1 MKSAGIKIWES
12 KLWLPITIII
22 LVFINWLASVYHTRI
37 DFTNEKI
44 FTLSAATKKILRKL
58 DDKVQVDVFL
68 KGEFPSSF
76 KKLANSTGEVLEEFK
91 EIAGNKIQFNFIS
104 PDDLMEGTDVK
115 YGDSLAS
122 MGLYAI
128 NLKSQ
133 LKAGEQQQLL
143 YPFALVHYKDAV
155 LPVNLYSGNKSLITP
170 VELNNAEALME
181 FKFADAIN
189 KITEPSRPMI
199 AYAVGNGELSSAD
212 IRTYDLFNY
221 TLKKDYNVFTFNLN
235 TQPAIPDTFKT
246 LMIVKPTIA
255 FSEEEKLKI
264 DQFVMRGG
272 RLLFFIDKLEA
283 ELDSL
288 KSMSNEVVA
297 YDRNLQLADL
307 LFRYG
312 ARINSD
318 LVMDLQCDFLPF
330 VTNGKDQIDYLHWN
344 YFPLFETKSNHII
357 NKNLGLVAGQFVNSI
372 DTVQAEGILKTVLL
386 SSSANARTIATP
398 ALISG
403 AENINAPEDGNFKRP
418 NIPVAVLLEGKF
430 RSLFAN
436 RLSQAMRDTFEKYN
450 MHFEGQSN
458 IENKIIVV
466 ADGDIVLNSISKG
479 EPIPMGMNRYTTGTQ
494 YQYEFANRD
503 FLKNCLDYLINPSGL
518 ADARGKSYTLRLL
531 DKKKID
537 EQKSMWQA
545 INITL
550 PIILVFLFGFIY
562 QWWRKRK
569 YTRINSLVIKSR

>member
-1 MKSAGIKIWES
+1 MQMKAPVNNIFRT
-12 KLWLPITIII
+12 KLWLPVTIIM
-22 LVFINWLASVYHTRI
+22 LVLINWLASIYHTRI
-37 DFTNEKI
+37 DFTNEKR
-44 FTLSAATKKILRKL
+44 FTLSAPTKKILKKL
-58 DDKVQVDVFL
+58 DDKIQVDVFL

-76 KKLANSTGEVLEEFK
+76 KKLSNSAGEILQEFK
-91 EIAGNKIQFNFIS
+91 EVAGNKIQYNFIS
-104 PDDLMEGTDVK
+104 PDDLVEGTDVK
-115 YGDSLAS
+115 YGDSLSS

-133 LKAGEQQQLL
+133 LKAGEQQQLV
-143 YPFALVHYKDAV
+143 YPVALVHYKDAV
-155 LPVNLYSGNKSLITP
+155 SPVNLYTGNKSLITP
-170 VELNNAEALME
+170 AELNNAEALME

-189 KITEPSRPMI
+189 KLVQPSKPMI
-199 AYAVGNGELSSAD
+199 AYSTGNGELGPND

-246 LMIVKPTIA
+246 LMIVKPSVP
-255 FSEEEKLKI
+255 FSDEEKLKI

-272 RLLFFIDKLEA
+272 RLLMFVDKLEA

-288 KSMSNEVVA
+288 KSMSNQVIA
-297 YDRNLQLADL
+297 YDRNLQLTDL

-330 VTNGKDQIDYLHWN
+330 MTNGKDQMDYLHWN
-344 YFPLFETKSNHII
+344 YFPLFETKSNHVI

-372 DTVQAEGILKTVLL
+372 DTVEAEGIQKTILL
-386 SSSANARTIATP
+386 SSSANSRTIATP

-403 AENINAPEDGNFKRP
+403 AENINAPDDQNFKKA

-436 RLSQAMRDTFEKYN
+436 RLSQTMRDSLAKYN
-450 MHFEGQSN
+450 VPFVSQSN
-458 IENKIIVV
+458 IDNKIILVS
-466 ADGDIVLNSISKG
+466 DGDMVLNGLSKG
-479 EPIPMGMNRYTTGTQ
+479 EPIPMGMNRYTAGSQ

-503 FLKNCLDYLINPSGL
+503 FLQNCLDYLINPSGL
-518 ADARGKSYTLRLL
+518 AEAKAKSYTLRLL
-531 DKKKID
+531 DKKKTED
-537 EQKSMWQA
+537 QKTMWQA
-545 INITL
+545 INIAL
-550 PIILVFLFGFIY
+550 PVLLICLFGYVLFFF
-562 QWWRKRK
+562 
-569 YTRINSLVIKSR
+569 